1 MDSITWALCPPL
13 GLANGRH
20 QQKVGGWKERE
31 AGVCLPCSLLALIL
45 RFWQWHCLSVAKA
58 LPCWWPLHHHDLQLF
73 LPRSGLG
80 MLQLPTVVVL
90 GALCTSLAP

>member
-1 MDSITWALCPPL
+1 MDSVTWALCPLL
-13 GLANGRH
+13 GLANGR

-31 AGVCLPCSLLALIL
+31 AGVFLPCSLLALIL
-45 RFWQWHCLSVAKA
+45 RFWQWHCPSVAKA

-73 LPRSGLG
+73 LPHADLG
-80 MLQLPTVVVL
+80 MLKLPTVVVL